1 MPAAGW
7 LTGVMS
13 ERATGTFTTA
23 FEPLSSADDFV
34 GRMRVRKTIQGD
46 LVGDGV
52 AEMMSVGTAVEGS
65 AGYVAIDRITGTLGG
80 RRGSFV
86 LQHSGLMDR
95 GQGSLTVSVV
105 PDSGT
110 AELTGLT
117 GSFAIVN
124 AGGVHSYTFDY
135 ELP

>member
-1 MPAAGW
+1 
-7 LTGVMS
+7 MS
-13 ERATGTFTTA
+13 EPATGTFTTT
-23 FEPLSSADDFV
+23 FEPLPSDDAAI
-34 GRMRVRKTIQGD
+34 GRMRVRKTIEGD
-46 LVGDGV
+46 LVGAGV

-80 RRGSFV
+80 RKGSFV
-86 LQHSGLMDR
+86 LQHFGLMAR
-95 GQGSLTVSVV
+95 GEGTLTVSVV

-110 AELTGLT
+110 DELTGLT

-124 AGGVHSYTFDY
+124 EAGVHSYTFDY

>member
-1 MPAAGW
+1 
-7 LTGVMS
+7 MS

-23 FEPLSSADDFV
+23 FEPLSSDHDFIA
-34 GRMRVRKTIQGD
+34 RMRVRKTIEGD
-46 LVGDGV
+46 LAGDGV
-52 AEMMSVGTAVEGS
+52 AEMMSVGTAAEGS

-86 LQHSGLMDR
+86 LQHFGLMAR
-95 GQGSLTVSVV
+95 GDGTLTVQVV

-110 AELTGLT
+110 GELTGLT

-124 AGGVHSYTFDY
+124 ADGVHSYTFDY